1 MPTTTSLAAS
11 HPRPLVVTADAGL
24 LDDLLRLAVAA
35 GVDLDVAADPAAAR
49 RRYGP
54 APLVVVGLDLAQA
67 CHRARLPRRSGV
79 VLVGRSGESTDPWHL
94 AEALGAAHVA
104 MLPAAEPWLVD
115 RFAEVVTN
123 PPAPTGRLVA
133 VIGGR
138 GGAGA
143 SVLATGLAV
152 TAVRTGL
159 RTLLV
164 DADPLGGG
172 LDLVLG
178 WEGLE
183 GLRWPGLRE
192 ASGRLSAPA
201 LVEALPRQGELVVL
215 SWDRGTPVAV
225 PPEAIAATIDAGRN
239 GQDLVVVDL
248 PRRLDD
254 AAMLALHDADLALL
268 VVPAELRATAA
279 AGRVAAAI
287 GEHCRSLRV
296 VVRGPTPGRL
306 TADEIATSLR
316 LPLAGVLRPE
326 PRLAVGLERGETP
339 ARSGRGPLAVLC
351 RRIVGDL
358 VKAQSRVRA

>member
-1 MPTTTSLAAS
+1 MPPAPSAATR
-11 HPRPLVVTADAGL
+11 PRPLVITGDAEL
-24 LDDLLRLAVAA
+24 LDELLRLAVAA
-35 GVDLDVAADPAAAR
+35 GVELDVAADPVAAR
-49 RRYGP
+49 RRYAP
-54 APLVVVGLDLAQA
+54 APLVVIGMDLAA
-67 CHRARLPRRSGV
+67 RCHRAGLPRRPAV
-79 VLVGRSGESTDPWHL
+79 MLVGRSGEPADPWQL

-104 MLPAAEPWLVD
+104 LLPAAEPWLVD
-115 RFAEVVTN
+115 RFADVLNASER
-123 PPAPTGRLVA
+123 AGRLVA

-143 SVLATGLAV
+143 SVLAAGIAV
-152 TAVRTGL
+152 TAVRARL

-172 LDLVLG
+172 IDLVLG
-178 WEGLE
+178 WEGMA
-183 GLRWPGLRE
+183 GLRWPGLRDVT
-192 ASGRLSAPA
+192 GRMSAPA

-225 PPEAIAATIDAGRN
+225 PAEAMAATIEAGRN

-268 VVPAELRATAA
+268 LVPAELRATVA

-287 GEHCRSLRV
+287 GDHCQSLHV

-306 TADEIATSLR
+306 SAKEIAASLR

-326 PRLAVGLERGETP
+326 SRLTVGLERGETP
-339 ARSGRGPLAVLC
+339 AASGRGPLAGLC
-351 RRIVGDL
+351 RRIVDDL
-358 VKAQSRVRA
+358 VKTAGRVPL

>member
-1 MPTTTSLAAS
+1 MPTTPLAAA
-11 HPRPLVVTADAGL
+11 HPHPLVITADADL

-35 GVDLDVAADPAAAR
+35 GVELDVAADPAAAR
-49 RRYGP
+49 RRYAP
-54 APLVVVGLDLAQA
+54 APLVVVGLDMAEP
-67 CHRARLPRRSGV
+67 CHRAGLPRRPGV
-79 VLVGRSGESTDPWHL
+79 VLVGRSGEPTDPWQL

-115 RFAEVVTN
+115 RFADLVN
-123 PPAPTGRLVA
+123 APDRAGRLVA

-143 SVLATGLAV
+143 SVLAAGIAV
-152 TAVRTGL
+152 TAVRARL

-172 LDLVLG
+172 IDLVLG
-178 WEGLE
+178 WEGME

-192 ASGRLSAPA
+192 ASGRMSAPA

-225 PPEAIAATIDAGRN
+225 PAEAMAATIEAGRN
-239 GQDLVVVDL
+239 GRDLVVVDL

-254 AAMLALHDADLALL
+254 AAMLALHGADRALL
-268 VVPAELRATAA
+268 LVPAELRATAA
-279 AGRVAAAI
+279 AARVVAAI
-287 GEHCRSLRV
+287 GSHCRSLQV

-306 TADEIATSLR
+306 TAKEIAASLR

-339 ARSGRGPLAVLC
+339 AHSGRGPLAVLC
-351 RRIVGDL
+351 RRIVEDL
-358 VKAQSRVRA
+358 VRTRGRVAV